1 MIDSN
6 TVATAVKMSHQIWL
20 KIPGLNGKKHKN
32 TSMRRLM
39 HDNTK
44 ISMLNK
50 LKNKNEYLSKEEIN
64 FISSHSDGWL
74 KKYKDAWYLIK

>member
-1 MIDSN
+1 MIDSK
-6 TVATAVKMSHQIWL
+6 TVATVVKMSHQIWL
-20 KIPGLNGKKHKN
+20 KIPGLNGRKHKN
-32 TSMRRLM
+32 TNMRRLM

-50 LKNKNEYLSKEEIN
+50 IINKNKYLSREEIN
-64 FISSHSDGWL
+64 FISSYSDGWL